1 MTAKP
6 LDKQILALALPAI
19 VTNITTPLL
28 SMVDVAIVG
37 HLGSVG
43 IVGAVAVGGS
53 VFSMLYWLFSFLRF
67 GTSGLTAQAV
77 GESNM
82 ELRDITLRRSLTVA
96 LIASALLIA
105 LQKPLLG
112 TALRFID
119 PDPESLS
126 MARRYVSILIYGAPA
141 MLGQYA
147 LTGWYVGCQD
157 TRTPMLASLAIN
169 ITNIAC
175 SLLFVYVLHMDI
187 EGVALGTLVA
197 QWAGFIYL
205 LCHARVKM
213 WPAWPVD
220 SRFFKVNTDIM
231 LRTLYLISVTVFF
244 TRSGARQGA
253 AILAANTVLL
263 QFFTL
268 FSYFMDG
275 FAFSAEAIC
284 GRLYGAGKTGE
295 LTAAIKRI
303 LLWSLAMALL
313 FTLLYGLGGGLL
325 IDMLTDDLDI
335 RRTAALYRVWTVV
348 LPLASFMAFT
358 ADGIAI
364 GVTAT
369 RQMLL
374 TMAIATALFFAARL
388 LLPPGWGNH
397 GLWLA
402 FLLYLLGRGALL
414 PLAAKFVNLHHD

>member
-1 MTAKP
+1 MTARP

-67 GTSGLTAQAV
+67 GTSGITAQAV
-77 GESNM
+77 GSGDM
-82 ELRDITLRRSLTVA
+82 DMRDITLRRSLTVA
-96 LIASALLIA
+96 LLASLLLVA
-105 LQKPLLG
+105 LQRPLLG
-112 TALRFID
+112 GALRFID
-119 PDPESLS
+119 PDAESLA
-126 MARRYVSILIYGAPA
+126 MAQRYVALLIYGAPA
-141 MLGQYA
+141 VLAQYA
-147 LTGWYVGCQD
+147 LTGWFVGCQD
-157 TRTPMLASLAIN
+157 TRITMLSSLLVNVVN
-169 ITNIAC
+169 IIC
-175 SLLFVYVLHMDI
+175 SLLFVYVLHLDI

-197 QWAGFIYL
+197 QWAGCIFL
-205 LCHARVKM
+205 LLHARVTLRLA
-213 WPAWPVD
+213 WPAD
-220 SRFFKVNTDIM
+220 SRFFKVNTDIF
-231 LRTLYLISVTVFF
+231 LRTLCLISVTVFF

-253 AILAANTVLL
+253 VILAANTVLL

-284 GRLYGAGKTGE
+284 GRLYGRGDAAG
-295 LTAAIKRI
+295 LSRAIKRI

-313 FTLLYGLGGGLL
+313 FTVAYGLGGSWLIGL
-325 IDMLTDDLDI
+325 LTDDMQI
-335 RRTAALYRVWTVV
+335 RVAAGLYRVWTVL

-358 ADGIAI
+358 ADGVAI

-369 RQMLL
+369 RRMLL
-374 TMAIATALFFAARL
+374 TMAVATLLFFAARFC
-388 LLPPGWGNH
+388 LPPDWGNH

-402 FLLYLLGRGALL
+402 FLLYLAARGFLL
-414 PLAAKFVNLHHD
+414 PILFLRRK